1 MIKNMVNMLVQYN
14 EHGDILCVE
23 LLFHMISLIND
34 HSLTIKSFLFFI
46 YKSNRDLCIR
56 SNKTIIQYTHTTC
69 KILDEMKK
77 Y

>member
-34 HSLTIKSFLFFI
+34 QSLTIVSKNLFF
-46 YKSNRDLCIR
+46 YVQKFG
-56 SNKTIIQYTHTTC
+56 K
-69 KILDEMKK
+69 KMKK
-77 Y
+77 IPLFFRS